1 MQARH
6 LKISQ
11 LEAAAVHEA
20 VDDHAAVDVGH
31 HVLRAADDHDLA
43 VAAAHVLRA
52 AARAPVLRAA
62 AAAAQGLVNPRTV
75 QKLARSAHGAAAKT
89 KNKEEKKREREREK
103 ERLKQEKL
111 KEKELREAERKK
123 QAETKKSE
131 RELAA
136 VCSRVLSCTT
146 PLKMKLQETLADQS
160 APEAP
165 KHVHSEASK
174 SMKELQK
181 LESTASK
188 FVRSEG
194 KVIDAASKVILDS
207 YQEVCAKAKRDQEAL
222 TDMIRTIAKHR
233 KR

>member
-1 MQARH
+1 M
-6 LKISQ
+6 
-11 LEAAAVHEA
+11 
-20 VDDHAAVDVGH
+20 
-31 HVLRAADDHDLA
+31 
-43 VAAAHVLRA
+43 
-52 AARAPVLRAA
+52 
-62 AAAAQGLVNPRTV
+62 
-75 QKLARSAHGAAAKT
+75 
-89 KNKEEKKREREREK
+89 
-103 ERLKQEKL
+103 

-136 VCSRVLSCTT
+136 MCSRVLSCTT
-146 PLKMKLQETLADQS
+146 PLKMKLQETLADPS
-160 APEAP
+160 ATEAP

-194 KVIDAASKVILDS
+194 KVIDAASKVILES

-233 KR
+233 GRSER